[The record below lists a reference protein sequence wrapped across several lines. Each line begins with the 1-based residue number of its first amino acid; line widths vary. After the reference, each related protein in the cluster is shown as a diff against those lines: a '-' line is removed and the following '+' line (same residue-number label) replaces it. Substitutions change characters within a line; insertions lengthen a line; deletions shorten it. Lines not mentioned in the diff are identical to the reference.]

1 VLVVFRQASYR
12 RGLDERIEALKLRFQ
27 TAVIAVDSVFE
38 LALSQNHLTITQ
50 HGISVDLF
58 DVECRCLFLFSTF
71 DDHRFSQP
79 RKLGKRS
86 LRPFEIRQWRAALD
100 AVYFL
105 LDEGYVANHPLN
117 ASRAA
122 NRAIAKRVLSDV
134 GIPIWPSLVTN
145 DLRSIQT
152 LVPRER
158 YMVKHVSDTSYVS
171 PGFLSAPFSLSED
184 VMADTLGILA
194 APLDYQQIAA
204 LSAEHRVYVFGDEA
218 VCLQLN
224 IPVENRANVI
234 DPRFQMDISKQTSV
248 CENDEITTIALLSA
262 RALHVQIV
270 AIDII
275 TVQRLHYVIDVN
287 PHASWH
293 WLSHEVCSAI
303 QTKFESFVATL
314 LMKKNV
320 GAADIIAKGVAKDI
334 ALLSH

>member
-1 VLVVFRQASYR
+1 
-12 RGLDERIEALKLRFQ
+12 
-27 TAVIAVDSVFE
+27 
-38 LALSQNHLTITQ
+38 
-50 HGISVDLF
+50 
-58 DVECRCLFLFSTF
+58 
-71 DDHRFSQP
+71 
-79 RKLGKRS
+79 
-86 LRPFEIRQWRAALD
+86 
-100 AVYFL
+100 
-105 LDEGYVANHPLN
+105 
-117 ASRAA
+117 
-122 NRAIAKRVLSDV
+122 
-134 GIPIWPSLVTN
+134 
-145 DLRSIQT
+145 
-152 LVPRER
+152 
-158 YMVKHVSDTSYVS
+158 
-171 PGFLSAPFSLSED
+171 
-184 VMADTLGILA
+184 MADTLGILA